1 MFDYILWLLFGTAYG
16 FIIGLIPVAGAS
28 TALITIYGFLDVFRA
43 DPYTLVVFTTA
54 IVVAST
60 IGDSFASIVLNIPGA
75 SGSAAT
81 IVDGFPMAKKGEA
94 ARALSAAITTSTLN
108 GFIFGIIALVFL
120 PFYSKAVLAFGIP
133 ELLCFL
139 ILAFTCVTFITSD
152 KWVRGLFGLSLGIFL
167 GMVGQHPTTNA
178 ARWTFDWDY
187 IKAGIQIMPVLAGVL
202 AFPELIEAYR
212 SGYNATTTK
221 IVDAKNQTIQG
232 IKDTFIHWKDSLRG
246 GAIGAFIGVLPGVG
260 GAVADWIAYS
270 QAVALNK
277 NEKIPF
283 GEGNIKG
290 VIGCEGAN
298 NSQKATGYIPTVL
311 FGIPAAPFEAIILS
325 LFVLVGI
332 ELGTP
337 NLLKDMT
344 FFKALNYSYMASLV
358 LTFIVS
364 MFMIKYITLIFEVP
378 FSIWF
383 YVLSALLIWSC
394 VQYTG
399 YWEDY
404 FILSIFIILG
414 LLLKYF
420 SISRAAFIIGFV
432 LSDQIE
438 KMYYQYTTLFEWHDA
453 FTRPI
458 SLTLIIVTVALAIYG
473 IFFNKTRISYT

>member
-1 MFDYILWLLFGTAYG
+1 
-16 FIIGLIPVAGAS
+16 
-28 TALITIYGFLDVFRA
+28 
-43 DPYTLVVFTTA
+43 
-54 IVVAST
+54 
-60 IGDSFASIVLNIPGA
+60 
-75 SGSAAT
+75 
-81 IVDGFPMAKKGEA
+81 
-94 ARALSAAITTSTLN
+94 
-108 GFIFGIIALVFL
+108 
-120 PFYSKAVLAFGIP
+120 
-133 ELLCFL
+133 
-139 ILAFTCVTFITSD
+139 
-152 KWVRGLFGLSLGIFL
+152 
-167 GMVGQHPTTNA
+167 MVGQHPTTNA

-232 IKDTFIHWKDSLRG
+232 IKDTFIHWKDSIRG
-246 GAIGAFIGVLPGVG
+246 GVIGAFIGVLPGVG
-260 GAVADWIAYS
+260 GAVADWVAYS
-270 QAVALNK
+270 QTVALNK

-364 MFMIKYITLIFEVP
+364 MFMIKYITLIFKIP

-383 YVLSALLIWSC
+383 YVLSALLVWSC

-404 FILSIFIILG
+404 FILAVFILLG
-414 LLLKYF
+414 FLLKYF